1 MTCAMYLQIQI
12 EPSRK
17 EQKKIGSLILLDLPN
32 FFSLIFMIFVSPI
45 NLKYAN
51 VSIQLIE

>member
-51 VSIQLIE
+51 ISIQLIE